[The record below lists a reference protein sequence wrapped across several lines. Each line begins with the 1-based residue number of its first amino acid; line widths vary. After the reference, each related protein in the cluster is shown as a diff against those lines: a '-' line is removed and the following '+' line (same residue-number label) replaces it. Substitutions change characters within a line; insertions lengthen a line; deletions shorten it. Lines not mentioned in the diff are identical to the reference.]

1 MLPLLALFRNKKQKH
16 NFSKIGKHVIVQ
28 LSQFGPLM
36 YPQKKK
42 LNLVIEGCDIFMNDG
57 EILVGKRM
65 WMRKLKGLKHYQ
77 VPIRK

>member
-1 MLPLLALFRNKKQKH
+1 
-16 NFSKIGKHVIVQ
+16 
-28 LSQFGPLM
+28 M